1 MAEYLRR
8 EIAKELGIGNETLRY
23 YEKIG
28 IIPKPKRTDS
38 SYRVYNDTDL
48 LRLKFIKRL
57 KALGFSLNEIQ
68 TVMQMLN
75 RDNAVNNEILKNR
88 ISMKLEEIDQRISAL
103 KELKEMLNLSGSHLG
118 KEECGLLKFV
128 SQTDK
133 DY

>member
-1 MAEYLRR
+1 MAEYLRK
-8 EIAKELGIGNETLRY
+8 EIAKALNIGNETLRY

-28 IIPKPKRTDS
+28 IIPRPKRTES

-68 TVMQMLN
+68 AVMQVLD
-75 RDNAVNNEILKNR
+75 RDNAVNHEILKSR
-88 ISMKLEEIDQRISAL
+88 ISLKIEEIDQRISAL
-103 KELKEMLNLSGSHLG
+103 NELKEMLFLSGSRLG

-128 SQTDK
+128 AQTDK
-133 DY
+133 DL